1 MFSFITGII
10 EEKENNIAVLNCNG
24 VGFELN
30 VSETTIFELPNK
42 GELATIYTYMAVR
55 EDAITLFGFATREE
69 KDVFLKLIS
78 VSGIGG
84 KMAIAILSA
93 MPVSDLIMAI
103 ASENIKL
110 LSSVKGL
117 GKKTAE
123 RLVLELKSSFDDM
136 QLSMLVTNKA
146 TPIHNSAIEE
156 TIDTLVAMGLT
167 RTEATQI
174 VKNVATQDDTA
185 ETLIK
190 KSLKNLNR

>member
-1 MFSFITGII
+1 MFSFITGIL
-10 EEKENNIAVLNCNG
+10 EEKENNLAVLNCNG

-146 TPIHNSAIEE
+146 MPIHNSAIEE

-167 RTEATQI
+167 RNEAAQI